1 MLNRIKRTYYTTE
14 YFYFDSTSDLVDYL
28 KNAKRCYDK
37 DEIVV
42 NNKYSTDKTTKDSIE
57 WAGGVTY
64 KQALDLLEYGDNE
77 LANSIEQ
84 VEISESPISEKIIN
98 KYFNDIQG
106 FIPHIPNAIVGVPNS
121 MINIKRTR
129 VNGSSKILNIIIDK
143 AVPGYVTTEDFMK
156 CSKVIL
162 NTIDSL
168 EEVGYRC
175 NLYISDGA
183 EFYDKDKVIWL
194 VRLKSSDEPFNKY
207 KCAFPLAHMA
217 MSRRIFFRATEC
229 LTSGIADLS
238 SYGSVLDEHETEN
251 LVKETFSLA
260 EASCPNFKLIKLY
273 SLLYEDKYDLVKDIL
288 R

>member
-1 MLNRIKRTYYTTE
+1 MLNRIKRTYCTVE
-14 YFYFDSTSDLVDYL
+14 YFYFDSTSDLVNYL
-28 KNAKRCYDK
+28 KSAKRCYDK
-37 DEIVV
+37 DETVLSS
-42 NNKYSTDKTTKDSIE
+42 KYFTDRTTRSDID

-84 VEISESPISEKIIN
+84 VEISKSPISEKIVN

-106 FIPHIPNAIVGVPNS
+106 FIPHIPNAIVGIPNS

-194 VRLKSSDEPFNKY
+194 VKLKSSDEPFNRY
-207 KCAFPLAHMA
+207 KCAFPLAHVA

-238 SYGSVLDEHETEN
+238 SYGSVLDEYETEN
-251 LVKETFSLA
+251 LVQETFSLA
-260 EASCPNFKLIKLY
+260 EASCPSFKLIKLNN
-273 SLLYEDKYDLVKDIL
+273 LLYEDKYDLAKDIL

>member
-1 MLNRIKRTYYTTE
+1 MLNRIKRTYCTTE
-14 YFYFDSTSDLVDYL
+14 YFYFDDASDLVDYL
-28 KNAKRCYDK
+28 KDTKRCYDK
-37 DEIVV
+37 DETVL
-42 NNKYSTDKTTKDSIE
+42 NSKYSTDRTTSDSIE

-64 KQALDLLEYGDNE
+64 EQALNLLEYGDSE

-84 VEISESPISEKIIN
+84 VEISKSPISEKIVN

-106 FIPHIPNAIVGVPNS
+106 FIPHIPNAIVGIPNS
-121 MINIKRTR
+121 MINIKRTK
-129 VNGSSKILNIIIDK
+129 VSGSSKILNIIIDK
-143 AVPGYVTTEDFMK
+143 AVPGYVTTEDFME

-168 EEVGYRC
+168 EEAGYRC

-194 VRLKSSDEPFNKY
+194 VRLKSSDEPFNRY
-207 KCAFPLAHMA
+207 KCAFPLAHVA

-229 LTSGIADLS
+229 LASGIADLN
-238 SYGSVLDEHETEN
+238 SYGSVLDKYETKN

-260 EASCPNFKLIKLY
+260 EASCPSFKLIKLS
-273 SLLYEDKYDLVKDIL
+273 SLLHEDKYDLVKDIL
-288 R
+288 K